1 MFSWCRDLCR
11 SKKDKDRLKKD
22 KKDKHG
28 GPGDKSGKDGEG
40 KNKHKMKNVYH
51 YQLIG
56 AGKKNVDQDSTL
68 MIEIAEENTN
78 VRFFGVFD
86 GHGDF
91 GKEVKKG
98 HLILINVGF
107 GISKLGV

>member
-11 SKKDKDRLKKD
+11 PKKDKDRLKKD
-22 KKDKHG
+22 KKDGKHG
-28 GPGDKSGKDGEG
+28 GSGDKSGKEGEG

-51 YQLIG
+51 YSLIG
-56 AGKKNVDQDSTL
+56 AGKKNTDQDSTL

-91 GKEVKKG
+91 GKEVSEKSNFFKVN
-98 HLILINVGF
+98 IKA
-107 GISKLGV
+107 S